1 MAQQWAEGNVRA
13 FVVWAAVVGWGGR
26 QVLVAG
32 TGFWAHRTF
41 NATVVDVR
49 SSDDTIKVQFP
60 DKGYK
65 RYPREEFE
73 KLRVG
78 KTKGGSTFGA
88 GSERLFELECPEVRA
103 GHAAPEPAAAMR
115 PD

>member
-1 MAQQWAEGNVRA
+1 M
-13 FVVWAAVVGWGGR
+13 
-26 QVLVAG
+26 LIAG

-65 RYPREEFE
+65 RYPRAW
-73 KLRVG
+73 
-78 KTKGGSTFGA
+78 GSLGPPRDPSSVF
-88 GSERLFELECPEVRA
+88 
-103 GHAAPEPAAAMR
+103 
-115 PD
+115 